1 MADERKSRGI
11 GCTVFLALILAAF
24 VYVVYVGSNHRPT
37 LADRC
42 TDEAGAYV
50 MAQEFVK
57 RQLKAP
63 ATASFPWR
71 TDADVKV
78 TAIANCRL
86 LVNGYVDAENS
97 FGAKLRSPF
106 IVELG
111 PIGTG
116 NEWQA
121 YQVIIDQ

>member
-24 VYVVYVGSNHRPT
+24 VYAIFVGSKDRPT
-37 LADRC
+37 IADRC
-42 TDEAGAYV
+42 GDVSGAYV

-63 ATASFPWR
+63 ATATFPWR
-71 TDADVKV
+71 SDPLVKV

-86 LVNGYVDAENS
+86 LVSGYVDAENS
-97 FGAKLRSPF
+97 FGAQLRSPF
-106 IVELG
+106 FVELG

-121 YQVIIDQ
+121 FQVLIDE